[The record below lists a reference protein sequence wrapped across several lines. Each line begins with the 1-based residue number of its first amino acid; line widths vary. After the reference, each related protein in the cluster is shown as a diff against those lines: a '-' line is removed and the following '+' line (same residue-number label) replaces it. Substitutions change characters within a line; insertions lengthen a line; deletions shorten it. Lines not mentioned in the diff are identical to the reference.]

1 MASRRPGSRSRVRRT
16 VKKVKVTT
24 RRPTKVR
31 KAKRPV
37 TKRTFRKPT
46 PKRRVVTRRPT
57 TTRRPTPRRAPR
69 KPTPKRRPSPRKVT
83 TRRAPSRGRA
93 RRAAAARVVVQ
104 KRAARKVATAR
115 RVAAD
120 VRARKAG
127 FRSAGEQS
135 QVKARNLARAK
146 RTREQ
151 SAKLTASRARTAKLL
166 AQRAVQLRARDAK
179 RAAKEA
185 KKRAKRGVRAPTRRV
200 IPQPTLAP
208 TVRRVPTPRPP
219 TKRPSPRKAPTKRP
233 TRVRVPAPPPII
245 SAIPQPPPRPK
256 PTTVRVPAPPIQI
269 SAAPKPAPT
278 RRAPTKRPPR
288 PRGVQPKSLVST
300 PAVEVPSQPV
310 DAGIPSFIPQAAAQR
325 APTKRFQS
333 VSGQVRPATAPVS
346 IEQVRQIQKQPSNV
360 FEPVIAKQSQ
370 VGSPEPFARAGEPA
384 IGPVV
389 PGTGGKVNVVRSSG
403 KISLVSPSTA
413 KKLAS
418 RGALATDFEFT
429 QETQRGGVTPRDVPL
444 RDVPLVSPTKGELKK
459 EKQIRD
465 ETLATRRGDAPFL
478 TRSDIATQ
486 RVLGGVTFGPGES
499 IEGITGTQVEKD
511 VIARTRREQD
521 VAAVANALQAQRFS
535 RITEAKSGIEVLS
548 RQRELEAKG
557 QQQIIEPQFTFGA
570 GFAEDRGLA
579 RVGGVVT
586 KAQQDEI
593 ARRLRETPEPSLRET
608 LGFGVP
614 SETIITRI
622 QPKERSVPETG
633 TEQKLISLG
642 FDPTTQNIDRGII
655 PVSSLASVPTPLQTF
670 DQRTVGPVQQNL
682 GIESTIVPV
691 PAKGRRGRGVQT
703 AFNTGLTRPDVA
715 SPFSRISSGF
725 TQSLQNELIGIE
737 NIGRL
742 ATGRETKEFFPTPSQ
757 RFIAAPI
764 ESGIQAARGE
774 IPDFRAD
781 LERKGQALGA
791 DVVNDPFFAFGD
803 ILAQGAV
810 TVATLGVGKGILT
823 ALRIGGITAR
833 AASVTGKAARGV
845 QQSGTQ
851 PIGTIPRAG
860 VIGARAGT
868 VQKPRVTQQFVDPLT
883 KNVVEIP
890 DPSILSRT
898 LKATSEFPT
907 VRSGFEPTVGLS
919 IGRVGGFVK
928 RGGKIVRRKVQQE
941 PSPGREFFAGR
952 FAPRGTS
959 GILSPTTR
967 LRTLPRIQEVLP
979 AAGTLARR
987 IPKGIPTPVARIST
1001 PADIATQTRLTGL
1014 IKGAR
1019 RGGVTA
1025 KGKGKPKPPTAPSV
1039 LAPPKG
1045 VTQSPL
1051 FRIRSPERFGDVTRA
1066 AGRGRG
1072 IPEPTGLGGVVRA
1085 GTTRAAR
1092 GPRVTRNILGVTP
1105 RAGARVSAFGGR
1117 AGARQVL
1124 LQVPKQVTRKGARTA
1139 PRAISGIDDLAKVTT
1154 ISSRALRISGAGTR
1168 AARATRAGTRTTQV
1182 ALQVPRTLG
1191 RGQRAIG
1198 GFGRTARAGGVAAIP
1213 LGISVPALVQPARAQ
1228 TVGILQP
1235 FTEQREKRRTGIV
1248 SILQTRQTQ
1257 FPTRATRESFSNR
1270 LFSPETGRR
1279 TPRLATALPPT
1290 IRGAQTFQF
1299 PGFTPTALGREGPRV
1314 RARREDQGGDFFGR
1328 SRKQRRFFRV
1338 FDVGRDKKG
1347 RPIPFGRVSR
1357 GLGVQVQ
1364 SDAPIFE
1371 VEDVLGQRR
1380 KRPSQESFFDLNI

>member
-1 MASRRPGSRSRVRRT
+1 MAARRPGSRSRVRRT
-16 VKKVKVTT
+16 IKKVKVTT
-24 RRPTKVR
+24 RRPTRVVR
-31 KAKRPV
+31 TKRVV
-37 TKRTFRKPT
+37 TKRTFKRPT
-46 PKRRVVTRRPT
+46 VKRRVVTRRPT
-57 TTRRPTPRRAPR
+57 PTRRAP
-69 KPTPKRRPSPRKVT
+69 TRKVT
-83 TRRAPSRGRA
+83 TRRVTTRRAPTRRAPTRRAPTRRGPSRGA
-93 RRAAAARVVVQ
+93 QRRAAAARAKVQ
-104 KRAARKVATAR
+104 QRAARKVATAR
-115 RVAAD
+115 RKVAD
-120 VRARKAG
+120 TRARKAG
-127 FRSAGEQS
+127 FRSASEQAS
-135 QVKARNLARAK
+135 VRARNIARAA
-146 RTREQ
+146 RTRVQ
-151 SAKLTASRARTAKLL
+151 TAKLVASRARTAKLL
-166 AQRAVQLRARDAK
+166 GQRKIQLATRARE

-185 KKRAKRGVRAPTRRV
+185 KKRARRPVRAPTRRV

-208 TVRRVPTPRPP
+208 TVT
-219 TKRPSPRKAPTKRP
+219 
-233 TRVRVPAPPPII
+233 RVPAPRPRI
-245 SAIPQPPPRPK
+245 SAAPKPPPRPAV
-256 PTTVRVPAPPIQI
+256 TRVPAPPIRI

-288 PRGVQPKSLVST
+288 RRSVQPKALVST
-300 PAVEVPSQPV
+300 PAVEVPTQPV
-310 DAGIPSFIPQAAAQR
+310 DAGIPSFIPQAAAAR
-325 APTKRFQS
+325 PTPVPTRRFQG
-333 VSGQVRPATAPVS
+333 VTGQVRPASAPVS
-346 IEQVRQIQKQPSNV
+346 IQQVREIQKQPSNV
-360 FEPVIAKQSQ
+360 FEPVIARQSQ
-370 VGSPEPFARAGEPA
+370 VGSPEPFARTGEPA

-403 KISLVSPSTA
+403 KVSLVSPATA
-413 KKLAS
+413 RKLAA
-418 RGALATDFEFT
+418 RGGLSTDFEFT
-429 QETQRGGVTPRDVPL
+429 QEVQRGGFVPRDVPL
-444 RDVPLVSPTKGELKK
+444 RDVPLVSPTRGELKK
-459 EKQIRD
+459 EKQIRA

-486 RVLGGVTFGPGES
+486 RVLGGVTFGPGED
-499 IEGITGTQVEKD
+499 IAGITGTQVEKD

-521 VAAVANALQAQRFS
+521 VATIANALQAQRFS
-535 RITEAKSGIEVLS
+535 RITEAKSGIEVLA

-586 KAQQDEI
+586 KAQQEEI
-593 ARRLRETPEPSLRET
+593 GRRLRETPEPSLRET
-608 LGFGVP
+608 LGFGIP

-622 QPKERSVPETG
+622 QPKERTIPETG

-682 GIESTIVPV
+682 GIESTIVPI

-703 AFNTGLTRPDVA
+703 AFNKSLTRPDVA

-737 NIGRL
+737 NIGLL
-742 ATGRETKEFFPTPSQ
+742 ATGQETKEFFPTPSQ

-823 ALRIGGITAR
+823 ALRVGGITAR
-833 AASVTGKAARGV
+833 AASVTGKAAKGI

-860 VIGARAGT
+860 IIGARAGT

-898 LKATSEFPT
+898 LKATTEFPT
-907 VRSGFEPTVGLS
+907 VRSGFDPTIGLS

-928 RGGKIVRRKVQQE
+928 RGGKIVRRKVTEE
-941 PSPGREFFAGR
+941 PVFGREFFAGR

-967 LRTLPRIQEVLP
+967 FRTLPRVAEVLP
-979 AAGTLARR
+979 PAGTIARR

-1025 KGKGKPKPPTAPSV
+1025 KGKGKPKPPSAPSIF
-1039 LAPPKG
+1039 APPKG
-1045 VTQSPL
+1045 VKQTPL

-1139 PRAISGIDDLAKVTT
+1139 PRAITGIDDLAKVTT
-1154 ISSRALRISGAGTR
+1154 ISSRALRISGAGTK
-1168 AARATRAGTRTTQV
+1168 AARATRAGTRTAQTT
-1182 ALQVPRTLG
+1182 LQIPRTLG
-1191 RGQRAIG
+1191 RGQRAIT

-1270 LFSPETGRR
+1270 LFAPETGRR
-1279 TPRLATALPPT
+1279 TPRLATGLPPT
-1290 IRGAQTFQF
+1290 IRGRQTFDF
-1299 PGFTPTALGREGPRV
+1299 PGFAPAALARQGPRV
-1314 RARREDQGGDFFGR
+1314 SARRQDVGGDFFGR

-1347 RPIPFGRVSR
+1347 NPIPFGRVSR

>member
-1 MASRRPGSRSRVRRT
+1 MAARRPGSRTTVRRT
-16 VKKVKVTT
+16 IKKVRVTT
-24 RRPTKVR
+24 RRPIRVSK
-31 KAKRPV
+31 KKRTV
-37 TKRTFRKPT
+37 QKRTFKRPT
-46 PKRRVVTRRPT
+46 VKRRVVTRRPT
-57 TTRRPTPRRAPR
+57 PTRRPAPRRKAP
-69 KPTPKRRPSPRKVT
+69 TRKVT
-83 TRRAPSRGRA
+83 TRRAPTRRAPKRKAPSRGRA
-93 RRAAAARVVVQ
+93 RRVV
-104 KRAARKVATAR
+104 AARKRVSDRAR
-115 RVAAD
+115 RARQTVARKVRD
-120 VRARKAG
+120 VAARKAG
-127 FRSAGEQS
+127 FRSAAEQS
-135 QVKARNLARAK
+135 QVKARNIIRG
-146 RTREQ
+146 RRVIQQT
-151 SAKLTASRARTAKLL
+151 AKLKAARARTAKLL

-185 KKRAKRGVRAPTRRV
+185 KKRAKRPIRAPTRRV

-208 TVRRVPTPRPP
+208 TVRRVPTPRPTP
-219 TKRPSPRKAPTKRP
+219 TKRPPRKAPTKRP

-245 SAIPQPPPRPK
+245 SAAPKPPPVR
-256 PTTVRVPAPPIQI
+256 RVPAPAPII
-269 SAAPKPAPT
+269 SAIPKPAPT
-278 RRAPTKRPPR
+278 RRAPTRRPTR
-288 PRGVQPKSLVST
+288 PRGVQPKALVST
-300 PAVEVPSQPV
+300 PAVQVPSQPV
-310 DAGIPSFIPQAAAQR
+310 DAGIPSFIPQAAAAR
-325 APTKRFQS
+325 PEPARRFQS
-333 VSGQVRPATAPVS
+333 ISGQVRPATAPVS

-360 FEPVIAKQSQ
+360 FEPVISRQSQ

-429 QETQRGGVTPRDVPL
+429 QETQRGGFTPRDVPL
-444 RDVPLVSPTKGELKK
+444 RDVPLVSPTRDDIKK
-459 EKQIRD
+459 EKQIRA

-486 RVLGGVTFGPGES
+486 RVLGGVTFGPGEN
-499 IEGITGTQVEKD
+499 IAGITGTQVEKD
-511 VIARTRREQD
+511 VIARTRKEQD
-521 VAAVANALQAQRFS
+521 VATIANALQAQRFT
-535 RITEAKSGIEVLS
+535 RITEAKSGIEVLA

-557 QQQIIEPQFTFGA
+557 TQQIIEPQFTFGA
-570 GFAEDRGLA
+570 GFAEDRNLA

-586 KAQQDEI
+586 KAQQEEI
-593 ARRLRETPEPSLRET
+593 GRRLRETPEPSLRET
-608 LGFGVP
+608 LGFGIP
-614 SETIITRI
+614 SETVITRI
-622 QPKERSVPETG
+622 QPKERSLPETG

-670 DQRTVGPVQQNL
+670 DQRTVGPVQQQL
-682 GIESTIVPV
+682 GIESTIVPI

-703 AFNTGLTRPDVA
+703 AFNKSLTRGDVA

-737 NIGRL
+737 NIGLL
-742 ATGRETKEFFPTPSQ
+742 ATGQETKEFFPTPSQ

-860 VIGARAGT
+860 VISGRAGT

-898 LKATSEFPT
+898 LKATTEFPT
-907 VRSGFEPTVGLS
+907 VKSGFDPTIGLS

-928 RGGKIVRRKVQQE
+928 RGGKIVRRKVQEE
-941 PSPGREFFAGR
+941 PVLGREFFAGR
-952 FAPRGTS
+952 FAPRGGS

-967 LRTLPRIQEVLP
+967 FRTLPRVTTTQLP
-979 AAGTLARR
+979 AAGTFARR
-987 IPKGIPTPVARIST
+987 IPKGVPIPVARIST

-1025 KGKGKPKPPTAPSV
+1025 KGKGKPKPPTAPSIF
-1039 LAPPKG
+1039 APPKG
-1045 VTQSPL
+1045 VKQSPL
-1051 FRIRSPERFGDVTRA
+1051 FRISPPARLGDVTRA
-1066 AGRGRG
+1066 AGRARG
-1072 IPEPTGLGGVVRA
+1072 IPEPTGLGGITRA
-1085 GTTRAAR
+1085 GTIGLAR

-1139 PRAISGIDDLAKVTT
+1139 PRAITGIDDLAKVTT
-1154 ISSRALRISGAGTR
+1154 ISSRALRISGAGTK
-1168 AARATRAGTRTTQV
+1168 AARATRAGTRTAQTT
-1182 ALQVPRTLG
+1182 LQIPRTLG

-1248 SILQTRQTQ
+1248 SILETRQTQ
-1257 FPTRATRESFSNR
+1257 FPGTRVRDSFSSR

-1279 TPRLATALPPT
+1279 TPRLATGLPPT
-1290 IRGAQTFQF
+1290 IRGRQTFDF
-1299 PGFTPTALGREGPRV
+1299 PGFAPTALGRQGPRV
-1314 RARREDQGGDFFGR
+1314 RAARQDVGGDFFGR

-1347 RPIPFGRVSR
+1347 NPIPFGRVSR

-1380 KRPSQESFFDLNI
+1380 KRPRQESFFDLNI

>member
-1 MASRRPGSRSRVRRT
+1 MAARRPGSRTTVRRT
-16 VKKVKVTT
+16 IKKVRVTT
-24 RRPTKVR
+24 RRPIRVSK
-31 KAKRPV
+31 KKRTV
-37 TKRTFRKPT
+37 QKRTFKRPT
-46 PKRRVVTRRPT
+46 VKRRVVTRKPT
-57 TTRRPTPRRAPR
+57 RKPTRRPTRKAPARR
-69 KPTPKRRPSPRKVT
+69 VT
-83 TRRAPSRGRA
+83 TRRAPTRRAPKRKAPSRGRA
-93 RRAAAARVVVQ
+93 RRVV
-104 KRAARKVATAR
+104 AARKRVSDRAR
-115 RVAAD
+115 RARQTADRKVRDVA
-120 VRARKAG
+120 ARKAG
-127 FRSAGEQS
+127 FRSALEQS
-135 QVKARNLARAK
+135 QVKARNIIRG
-146 RTREQ
+146 RRVIQQT
-151 SAKLTASRARTAKLL
+151 AKLKAARARTAKLL

-185 KKRAKRGVRAPTRRV
+185 KKRARRPAPRR
-200 IPQPTLAP
+200 P
-208 TVRRVPTPRPP
+208 TV
-219 TKRPSPRKAPTKRP
+219 
-233 TRVRVPAPPPII
+233 TRRVPAPTPRI
-245 SAIPQPPPRPK
+245 SAAPK
-256 PTTVRVPAPPIQI
+256 PKPLLTPARPLPKTVRVPAPPIRI
-269 SAAPKPAPT
+269 SAAPKPTPT
-278 RRAPTKRPPR
+278 RRAPTKRPTR
-288 PRGVQPKSLVST
+288 ARRVQPKALVST
-300 PAVEVPSQPV
+300 PAVEVSSQPV
-310 DAGIPSFIPQAAAQR
+310 DAGIPSFIPQAAAAR
-325 APTKRFQS
+325 PTPAPTRRFQG
-333 VSGQVRPATAPVS
+333 VTGQVRPASAPVS
-346 IEQVRQIQKQPSNV
+346 IQQVRQIQKQPSNV
-360 FEPVIAKQSQ
+360 FEPVIARQSQ

-389 PGTGGKVNVVRSSG
+389 AGTGGKVNVVRSSG
-403 KISLVSPSTA
+403 KISLVSPATA
-413 KKLAS
+413 QKLAS

-429 QETQRGGVTPRDVPL
+429 QETQRGGFAPRDVPL
-444 RDVPLVSPTKGELKK
+444 RDVPLVSPTRGELKR

-478 TRSDIATQ
+478 TRADIATQ
-486 RVLGGVTFGPGES
+486 RVLGGVTFGPGED
-499 IEGITGTQVEKD
+499 IGGITGTQVEKD

-521 VAAVANALQAQRFS
+521 VAAIGNALQAQRFT
-535 RITEAKSGIEVLS
+535 RITEAKSGIEVLA

-586 KAQQDEI
+586 KAQQEEI
-593 ARRLRETPEPSLRET
+593 GRRLRETPEPSLRET
-608 LGFGVP
+608 LGFGIP

-622 QPKERSVPETG
+622 QPKERTVPETG
-633 TEQKLISLG
+633 TEQKLIALG

-682 GIESTIVPV
+682 GIESTIVPI

-703 AFNTGLTRPDVA
+703 AFNKSLTRPDVA

-737 NIGRL
+737 NIGLL
-742 ATGRETKEFFPTPSQ
+742 ATGQETKEFFPTPSQ

-851 PIGTIPRAG
+851 PIGTIPRTG
-860 VIGARAGT
+860 IIGARAGT

-898 LKATSEFPT
+898 LKATTEFPT
-907 VRSGFEPTVGLS
+907 VKSGFDPTIGLS

-928 RGGKIVRRKVQQE
+928 RGGKIVRRKVQEE
-941 PSPGREFFAGR
+941 PVLGREFFAGR
-952 FAPRGTS
+952 FAPRGGS

-967 LRTLPRIQEVLP
+967 FRTLPRVTTTQLP
-979 AAGTLARR
+979 AAGTFARR
-987 IPKGIPTPVARIST
+987 IPKGVPIPVARIST

-1025 KGKGKPKPPTAPSV
+1025 KGKGKPKPPTAPSIF
-1039 LAPPKG
+1039 APPKG
-1045 VTQSPL
+1045 VKQTPL

-1072 IPEPTGLGGVVRA
+1072 IPEPTGLGGITRA
-1085 GTTRAAR
+1085 GTIGLAR

-1139 PRAISGIDDLAKVTT
+1139 PRAITGIDDLAKVTT
-1154 ISSRALRISGAGTR
+1154 ISSRALRISGAGTK
-1168 AARATRAGTRTTQV
+1168 AARATRAGTRTAQTT
-1182 ALQVPRTLG
+1182 LQIPRTLG

-1248 SILQTRQTQ
+1248 SILETRQTQ
-1257 FPTRATRESFSNR
+1257 FPGTRTRDSFSSR

-1279 TPRLATALPPT
+1279 TPRLATGLPPV
-1290 IRGAQTFQF
+1290 IRGRQTFDF
-1299 PGFTPTALGREGPRV
+1299 PGFAPTALGREGPRV
-1314 RARREDQGGDFFGR
+1314 RAARQDVGGDFFGR
-1328 SRKQRRFFRV
+1328 SRRQRRFFRV

-1347 RPIPFGRVSR
+1347 NPIPFGRVSR

-1380 KRPSQESFFDLNI
+1380 KRPRQESFFDLNI